1 MTTLLHRGP
10 LRAASLFQRASPP
23 TTIRLSFSPS
33 TPITIRRPPPL
44 HLYASTAPSIP
55 EKVRKDTINP
65 PASTRPA
72 PIETPLRKSYT
83 SLPKY
88 LFALGKTYAT
98 FYKTGTYATFYK
110 TGVKSIYHNFR
121 AAQALE
127 DRIVSH
133 QSHANAV
140 AAGALTRADYQ
151 LVLRSWHD
159 LKRVPLFGLLFIVC
173 GEFTPLIVVAVSSIV
188 PWTCRIPRQIA
199 ADRQTLETRR
209 GISFRNLTSSP
220 PSAAQPVL
228 NRQQLLHISWS
239 LGLSSKI
246 WDYVNPGTLPGPPDF
261 ILKSRVRERVRY
273 LELDDKLLSEA
284 GKEIKKLENDEVK
297 MALVERGIDILQR
310 GDEELMASL
319 EAWLKSRGKGR
330 SVESLLLTRPNVWP
344 IPPTSPKKD

>member
-10 LRAASLFQRASPP
+10 LRAASIFQRASPP

-33 TPITIRRPPPL
+33 TPIAIRRPPPL
-44 HLYASTAPSIP
+44 HLYASTSPSTP
-55 EKVRKDTINP
+55 EKAPKDTVNP
-65 PASTRPA
+65 PSSTRPA
-72 PIETPLRKSYT
+72 SIETPLRKSYT
-83 SLPKY
+83 SLPQY

-98 FYKTGTYATFYK
+98 FYKTG
-110 TGVKSIYHNFR
+110 VKNIYHNFR
-121 AAQALE
+121 AAGALE
-127 DRIVSH
+127 DRTTSH
-133 QSHANAV
+133 QSIAKAITT
-140 AAGALTRADYQ
+140 GAFTRADYQ
-151 LVLRSWHD
+151 LVVRSWHD

-199 ADRQTLETRR
+199 ADRQALETRR

-220 PSAAQPVL
+220 PSSAQPVL

-261 ILKSRVRERVRY
+261 ILKSRVRKRVQY
-273 LELDDKLLSEA
+273 LEWDDKLLSEA
-284 GKEIKKLENDEVK
+284 GKEIKKLENEEVK
-297 MALVERGIDILQR
+297 MALVERGVDVLQR

-330 SVESLLLTRPNVWP
+330 SVEGLLLTRPNVWP
-344 IPPTSPKKD
+344 IRPTSLPQKD